1 MAAHKGFGK
10 IFRAFQACAGGT
22 RPDKGNVLQLRP
34 TAKIIYNAFYE
45 WRFGAYDDHIYFI
58 FNDEASHFEKL
69 HRVERHASR
78 YFGHSGITRGYKQ
91 TVQFFALRDFP
102 RQCVFAA
109 SATQK

>member
-1 MAAHKGFGK
+1 M
-10 IFRAFQACAGGT
+10 RRRT

-58 FNDEASHFEKL
+58 FNDEASHFGKL

-78 YFGHSGITRGYKQ
+78 YFGHSGIARGYKQ
-91 TVQFFALRDFP
+91 TVQFFRSARFSTPMRVRGLRYP
-102 RQCVFAA
+102 EVEY
-109 SATQK
+109 S